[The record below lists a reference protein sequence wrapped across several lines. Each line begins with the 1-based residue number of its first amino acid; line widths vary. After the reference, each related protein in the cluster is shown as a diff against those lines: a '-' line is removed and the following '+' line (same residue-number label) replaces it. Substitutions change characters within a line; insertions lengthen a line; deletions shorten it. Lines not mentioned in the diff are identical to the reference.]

1 MLKPLI
7 LAPSYD
13 PSFERSDALSNRLCQ
28 INSTLVILEIAL
40 ESEPRVDHV
49 QNVVSLMTEQVEDC
63 QQLNRCVANND
74 QTTQ

>member
-7 LAPSYD
+7 LAPS
-13 PSFERSDALSNRLCQ
+13 FERSDALNTRLCK

-49 QNVVSLMTEQVEDC
+49 QNVVSLVAEQVEKC
-63 QQLNRCVANND
+63 QQLNRGNN
-74 QTTQ
+74 QLTK